1 MANNFEITNRG
12 NKLLD
17 TAQTLVANE
26 GLDPEDALS
35 ETAMTLDDL
44 DAIVTAL
51 VSDGYLDEETIF
63 QAAVK
68 GLVNLMDEEYG
79 VNRW

>member
-17 TAQTLVANE
+17 TAQTWVANE

-35 ETAMTLDDL
+35 ETAMTIDDL
-44 DAIVTAL
+44 GAIVTAL